1 MRCWLLSIAVLA
13 YGCVTLTPDGARVA
27 VYQAPLDVESSQRGL
42 PRGCRLLATLPQTTM
57 TELELEGQKDPFR
70 ADRNRAAAEGANLL
84 LVLSR
89 MTLSRRDLEC
99 PSASPITDCP
109 PNSGA
114 WYRVVLERYA
124 CTADALRALPAISR
138 DATDQQRR

>member
-1 MRCWLLSIAVLA
+1 MRCWLLSIAALA

-27 VYQAPLDVESSQRGL
+27 MYQAPLDVESSQRGL
-42 PRGCRLLATLPQTTM
+42 PRGCRQLATLPQTTM

-99 PSASPITDCP
+99 
-109 PNSGA
+109 
-114 WYRVVLERYA
+114 
-124 CTADALRALPAISR
+124 
-138 DATDQQRR
+138 